1 MMNKYTHHLSV
12 AFVVSL
18 EKFPIISHKNS
29 SPEIRFTN
37 RIGGRG
43 EMLRL
48 KYSYSSLLILL
59 MLSYSIHICCKPIT
73 IPSDIIFLCGY
84 IINLYIYFFLF
95 ADIFFFTAICHPFV
109 GG

>member
-1 MMNKYTHHLSV
+1 
-12 AFVVSL
+12 
-18 EKFPIISHKNS
+18 
-29 SPEIRFTN
+29 
-37 RIGGRG
+37 
-43 EMLRL
+43 MLRL
-48 KYSYSSLLILL
+48 KYSYSSLLILLILLILL